1 MTNDEIL
8 QAAKEAGIPCE
19 IGRPYEHKR
28 TEFQRIERFAAIIE
42 KRTIERCAAY
52 ITSGRYMILN
62 PSETYTAAQHIMA
75 IKAHDKHQAT
85 AIRKLGEQR

>member
-28 TEFQRIERFAAIIE
+28 TEFQRIERFASIIE
-42 KRTIERCAAY
+42 KRTIERCAVVCDESAHEWRGAN
-52 ITSGRYMILN
+52 SRQVEL
-62 PSETYTAAQHIMA
+62 AA
-75 IKAHDKHQAT
+75 
-85 AIRKLGEQR
+85 AIRKLGEQ